1 MTTGP
6 TGDTDNAAGNGG
18 GPTPTPPPPPAPAP
32 SPAPAP
38 VDVWATDPQRAIAI
52 QLATAEAMKP
62 IEAAAAGLYAPD
74 NQAAQQAIVDKYK
87 KAVAADGDLR
97 KKIKEASTSFDRTAV
112 DMLDRLDTW
121 VPKIAAGPLHDLLE
135 ARKATGIALA
145 ATLGAREKARNA
157 AVDASKDW
165 AARFADWAAP
175 GDTIDKLVSA
185 YLGQIDKLNADINNE
200 VAADTAILSFWAE
213 IAPRHLQVSD
223 VALSDKAKEAL
234 GKVQTALTNA
244 GYADLAAR
252 LDPATARAAGAVYMI
267 AADKLADK
275 RAEVLTYWKD
285 AAETLAKAQA
295 DFKLAPDDAAT
306 LKQRWDKLG
315 GDAWIKLAK
324 AALTPPATA

>member
-1 MTTGP
+1 SALHLGRPRRRPARFTRALTIMTSRRRRMTTGP

-38 VDVWATDPQRAIAI
+38 VDVWATDPQP
-52 QLATAEAMKP
+52 ATALP
-62 IEAAAAGLYAPD
+62 
-74 NQAAQQAIVDKYK
+74 
-87 KAVAADGDLR
+87 
-97 KKIKEASTSFDRTAV
+97 
-112 DMLDRLDTW
+112 
-121 VPKIAAGPLHDLLE
+121 
-135 ARKATGIALA
+135 LA

-223 VALSDKAKEAL
+223 VAL
-234 GKVQTALTNA
+234 
-244 GYADLAAR
+244 
-252 LDPATARAAGAVYMI
+252 
-267 AADKLADK
+267 
-275 RAEVLTYWKD
+275 
-285 AAETLAKAQA
+285 
-295 DFKLAPDDAAT
+295 
-306 LKQRWDKLG
+306 
-315 GDAWIKLAK
+315 
-324 AALTPPATA
+324 